1 MLLLIARVRRFGGLL
16 ELDSS
21 VWDWLLTASRTRPSW
36 CGFVGGAAGRPRVR
50 DPRGGPPRTSGTR
63 RPAAG
68 ALTEP
73 DRRGDL
79 LRRRSAAA
87 AAARLRCW
95 REGVATAV
103 LPASRSHN
111 GDVHGMAS
119 HAVAAA
125 GECLLRAIEIGSAC
139 NCFLSGFLADANNI
153 WQMVARAFK

>member
-1 MLLLIARVRRFGGLL
+1 MRRFGGLL
-16 ELDSS
+16 ELDSTS
-21 VWDWLLTASRTRPSW
+21 VWDWLPTASRTRPSW
-36 CGFVGGAAGRPRVR
+36 CGLVGGAAGRPRVR
-50 DPRGGPPRTSGTR
+50 DPRGAPRTSGTR

-68 ALTEP
+68 AL
-73 DRRGDL
+73 DRTGAAICGGD
-79 LRRRSAAA
+79 LRRRSAAAAAA

-125 GECLLRAIEIGSAC
+125 GERLLRAIEIGSAC